1 MDRNE
6 LLQLYETHVLPKPQR
21 NVFKCIKNAKITNIS
36 SDVPS
41 STTNYKR
48 VDFPCKRNHSPAEK
62 TTGGFERSK
71 INSAKYIKKNRI
83 DLMSSGLKRSV
94 HENNES
100 IEEYLKKRRENYPN
114 KSQKPEDEKSLIK
127 DEETING
134 EPSSPS
140 KKKFKRIEFP

>member
-41 STTNYKR
+41 STIN
-48 VDFPCKRNHSPAEK
+48 CKRNHIHWPAEK

-100 IEEYLKKRRENYPN
+100 IEEYLKKRRENYPI